1 MPPTGS
7 HPTYDDNDHVEP
19 TEDSPL
25 LYNSDGLRY
34 VPPRPIDSR
43 AGTIESREGEGE
55 TIPRDEQ
62 EADLERQISNESHG
76 GTSKHY
82 EGLPDVKK
90 RLKYI
95 LPAVAVGIFLSA
107 ADQTIIVSSYGRIG
121 SDLGALNNTSWIATA
136 YFLTL
141 TSFQPLYGKLSDI
154 FGRKSCLL
162 FAYIIFGIGCL
173 WCGLARSLNE
183 LVIARAFAGIGG
195 GGMTTVVSIM
205 MSDIVTLRERGK
217 WQGYINIVYATGAST
232 GAPLGGILADSIG
245 WRWVFLFQAPL
256 CIVAILAVSFVLKL
270 PKRAES
276 HWKAKLGRIDFLG
289 ALILISAVFLLLL
302 GLDRGS
308 NVSWKNKLAII
319 SLACSV
325 PLFCIFIFV
334 ETKIAAEPFA
344 PGHIIFERSLF
355 ASYICNFCAFGG
367 YMAALFYVPL
377 YFQVVNGD
385 SATQAGLRLIPA
397 IICGVSGS
405 LFGGFYMQRTG
416 KYYYIT
422 IIAYSTLTIGAAAL
436 LFFSGVVGLSSI
448 AGMMVGLCISG
459 IGNGIGV
466 TTSLIALIANASHSD
481 QAVATACSYLFRS
494 MGSVFGVSIA
504 ATLVNDSL
512 RSHLTAAL
520 GTGEDATRIAERVRQ
535 SISFIDTLGP
545 HLQAVVRDCY
555 AKGTQAAFG
564 LGVALVAGAA
574 VAAWF
579 IREKRLSR

>member
-1 MPPTGS
+1 MPSAGAN
-7 HPTYDDNDHVEP
+7 PTYNDNDYAEP

-25 LYNSDGLRY
+25 LYNPDGLRF

-43 AGTIESREGEGE
+43 AGTFDSREGETPG
-55 TIPRDEQ
+55 DGQ
-62 EADLERQISNESHG
+62 EEDDLERQISNESHG

-82 EGLPDVKK
+82 EGLPEVKK
-90 RLKYI
+90 RLKFI
-95 LPAVAVGIFLSA
+95 LPAVAVGIFLAA

-162 FAYIIFGIGCL
+162 FAYVVFGIGCL
-173 WCGLARSLNE
+173 FCGLARTMNE

-217 WQGYINIVYATGAST
+217 WQGYINIVFATGAST

-245 WRWVFLFQAPL
+245 WRWVFLFQPPL
-256 CIVAILAVSFVLKL
+256 CIVAVIAVSCILKL

-276 HWKAKLGRIDFLG
+276 HWKAKLARIDFLG

-308 NVSWKNKLAII
+308 NVCWTDRLAII
-319 SLACSV
+319 SLACSI
-325 PLFCIFIFV
+325 PLFCIFVFV
-334 ETKIAAEPFA
+334 EIKIAAEPFA

-385 SATQAGLRLIPA
+385 SATQAGVRLIPA

-405 LFGGFYMQRTG
+405 LFSGLYMQRTG
-416 KYYYIT
+416 KFYWIT
-422 IIAYSTLTIGAAAL
+422 ITGYSMLTLGAVVL
-436 LFFSGVVGLSSI
+436 LLFSGVALNSI
-448 AGMMVGLCISG
+448 PGMIVGLCICG
-459 IGNGIGV
+459 FGNGIGV

-512 RSHLTAAL
+512 RSHLAAAL
-520 GTGEDATRIAERVRQ
+520 GTGDEAAQLASRVRE
-535 SISFIDTLGP
+535 SITFIDTLGP
-545 HLQAVVRDCY
+545 HLQALVRDCY
-555 AKGTQAAFG
+555 SKGTQAAFG
-564 LGVALVAGAA
+564 LEVALVAGAA